1 MDVRVGLVVLLVLA
15 GNLMCDARHLV
26 PRYSG
31 SKNVDGV
38 IDVCTMCEE
47 YTTIAR
53 DYLRQNKTQDEVMEA
68 LHKACL
74 QLHGLS
80 QQCTTLVNYYAPLF
94 FLEVSEVQPERFCKK
109 VALCRDNVVS
119 SPLQKRDTCDFCHKA
134 VDEALEKLKD
144 PDTKLQVIQML
155 LKACDAMG
163 SYIKKCK
170 SMVFEFGPVI
180 LVDAEKFIENA
191 DLCTTFHACSMQS
204 VNTQQ
209 ESLNGNIEMVT
220 SS

>member
-144 PDTKLQVIQML
+144 PDTK
-155 LKACDAMG
+155 
-163 SYIKKCK
+163 CK